1 MKVDRIQ
8 TSVRQHTGMAL
19 VTESSVTMPSL
30 NHNSVAVSSSVL
42 SKRPSCVKYDNA
54 QFTTGLT
61 IRSRYVGEVSC
72 SNHLPADNFNKIRFS
87 PCN

>member
-1 MKVDRIQ
+1 
-8 TSVRQHTGMAL
+8 MAL

-30 NHNSVAVSSSVL
+30 NPNSVAVSSSVI

-72 SNHLPADNFNKIRFS
+72 WCLPEGNFSDIRFS
-87 PCN
+87 PVHF